1 MPITVP
7 KGLPAIEKL
16 QKENIFVMDEYR
28 AEHQDIRPLRILIL
42 NLMPTKTDT
51 ETQLLRLLSNSPL
64 QIHVELLHM
73 ASHASRHTPLE
84 YILNFYKNFD
94 AVKESRFDGMIIT
107 GAPVEHLDFTAVD
120 YWPELCRVM
129 EWSRRNV
136 YSVLHVCWG
145 AQAGLFYHFGVPKHE
160 LPEKLSGI
168 FRHRV
173 LNPSHPLLRGFDDC
187 FNAPHSRYTEV
198 RAEDIGK
205 HPELEIL
212 AHSPEAGVH
221 VVAGYKGRQFFVT
234 GHFEYERDTLAL
246 EYKRDRKRGI
256 AIHAPRH
263 YFPGDDPSK
272 KPALSWQSH
281 AFLFYSNWLNY
292 FVYQGTPYDLAELE
306 DAQDPG
312 GK

>member
-28 AEHQDIRPLRILIL
+28 AEHQDIRPLKILIL

-73 ASHASRHTPLE
+73 ASHESRHTPRK

-94 AVKESRFDGMIIT
+94 AVKDRCYDGMIIT
-107 GAPVEHLDFTAVD
+107 GAPVEHLDFAAVD
-120 YWPELCRVM
+120 YWSELCRVM
-129 EWSRRNV
+129 EWSRHHV

-145 AQAGLFYHFGVPKHE
+145 AQAGLFYHFGVPKYE
-160 LPEKLSGI
+160 LPEKISGI
-168 FRHRV
+168 FSHRV
-173 LNPSHPLLRGFDDC
+173 LNPSHLLLRGFDDS

-198 RAEDIGK
+198 RAADIDK

-212 AHSPEAGVH
+212 AVSPEAGVH
-221 VVAGYKGRQFFVT
+221 VVARRNGRQFFVM

-256 AIHAPRH
+256 AINAPCN
-263 YFPGDDPSK
+263 YFPGNDPAK

-292 FVYQGTPYDLAELE
+292 FIYQGTPYDLGELE
-306 DAQDPG
+306 G
-312 GK
+312 I